1 MSEQNKR
8 MSYSADELK
17 KLKPEFMKK
26 YVMNLQGKDF
36 MTYNGLIELAKE
48 KGLKELKVDIIQF
61 PNASNYD
68 TAIAQATAVGYEVV
82 NGENVEVT
90 YIEVGDAN
98 ASNCN
103 KMVGK
108 HYIRMAATR
117 AKGRALR
124 DFLGID
130 MVMSEEL
137 GGDAYEDNDPAKKGC
152 TQAQMEKIGAL
163 MTEGGISKE
172 EMRDLAKQ
180 VCGTPDVKT
189 YTMAMADHLIKALIK
204 EVEFRAAKNQ

>member
-1 MSEQNKR
+1 MSEKNVR
-8 MSYSADELK
+8 VSYSADELK

-26 YVMNLQGKDF
+26 YVTNLQGKDF

-68 TAIAQATAVGYEVV
+68 TAIAKATAIGYEVV

-90 YIEVGDAN
+90 YVEIGDAN

-137 GGDAYEDNDPAKKGC
+137 GGDAYESNDPAKKRC
-152 TQAQMEKIGAL
+152 TQPQMEKVSEL
-163 MTEGGISKE
+163 MTQGSITKD

-180 VCGTPDVKT
+180 VCGTPDIKT

-204 EVEFRAAKNQ
+204 EVEHRAAKNQ

>member
-1 MSEQNKR
+1 MSEQNK
-8 MSYSADELK
+8 MVSYSVDELK

-26 YVMNLQGKDF
+26 YVMNLQNKDF
-36 MTYNGLIELAKE
+36 MTYNGLIALAKE
-48 KGLKELKVDIIQF
+48 KGMKSLNVHIVQY

-68 TAIAQATAVGYEVV
+68 TAIAQATVVGYEVV
-82 NGENVEVT
+82 DGEKMEVEFT
-90 YIEVGDAN
+90 EIGDAN

-103 KMVGK
+103 KGVAR

-137 GGDAYEDNDPAKKGC
+137 CDDPYESNDPTKKRC
-152 TQAQMEKIGAL
+152 TQPQMEKVSEL
-163 MTEGGISKE
+163 MTKGGITKE

-204 EVEFRAAKNQ
+204 EVEVRAAKNQ